1 MKKCFS
7 EDHLKQFILDVNSIY
22 RRRNKNMQHMH
33 RSCFSPSGSSEATV
47 RCNTW
52 VEVNSNA
59 QLDMYSYSDTV
70 WTHAELSLLY

>member
-1 MKKCFS
+1 
-7 EDHLKQFILDVNSIY
+7 
-22 RRRNKNMQHMH
+22 MH